1 MSDAT
6 IVELIDFLFV
16 FFAWCCAMTALHGLD
31 QFLDVFYSRNRD
43 QE

>member
-16 FFAWCCAMTALHGLD
+16 FFAWCFAMTALHGLS
-31 QFLDVFYSRNRD
+31 QIIDVFYSPNQD